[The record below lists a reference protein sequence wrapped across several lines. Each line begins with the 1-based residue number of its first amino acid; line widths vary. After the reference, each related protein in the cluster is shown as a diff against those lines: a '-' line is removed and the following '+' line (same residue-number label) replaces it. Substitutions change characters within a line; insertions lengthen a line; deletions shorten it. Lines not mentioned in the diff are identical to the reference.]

1 MEPLRAPPVVLDPVG
16 SPSFWMR
23 RLIPLLSLA
32 LMVPLDTAA
41 QAPPADVLEAGR
53 TELLVRMISTRVFL
67 DPRVDLCLGL
77 GGVTTPVE
85 DPSGDVVRDVA
96 LRSAEFR
103 SQRRFQGELKPFS
116 ECDSYAFEAQ
126 DRGARWAVPIVV
138 EGLWLSSDGRM
149 LTGHG
154 HVGPT
159 DANVLDCTMSVARD
173 GSLEV
178 DQCGV
183 LHEHFGRTGAL
194 WPRSRNGGG
203 L

>member
-1 MEPLRAPPVVLDPVG
+1 M
-16 SPSFWMR
+16 
-23 RLIPLLSLA
+23 RLIPFLMLA
-32 LMVPLDTAA
+32 IAVPLDTAA
-41 QAPPADVLEAGR
+41 QASPVDVLEAGR

-85 DPSGDVVRDVA
+85 DPSEHVLRDVA
-96 LRSAEFR
+96 LRTAEFR
-103 SQRRFQGELKPFS
+103 RTRRWEGELKPFS

-126 DRGARWAVPIVV
+126 GRGVRWAVPIAV
-138 EGLWLSSDGRM
+138 EGLWLSADGRM

-159 DANVLDCTMSVARD
+159 DENVLDCTMTVASD

-183 LHEHFGRTGAL
+183 LHEHFGRTGEL
-194 WPRSRNGGG
+194 WPRGRDDFN
-203 L
+203 